1 MNVMRL
7 IKTIDTT
14 NLYELAPYV
23 GQRVEI
29 IIFPLSDEREEDV
42 DDIECRRRKFF
53 NMIDQYTGTISPWT
67 REELHAR

>member
-7 IKTIDTT
+7 IKTIEMT
-14 NLYELAPYV
+14 NLYELAPYI

-29 IIFPLSDEREEDV
+29 IILPLADECEEDE
-42 DDIECRRRKFF
+42 DDIERRRRKFF
-53 NMIDQYTGTISPWT
+53 NMIDQHSGTISPWT

>member
-1 MNVMRL
+1 MNAVRV
-7 IKTIDTT
+7 IKTIEMT
-14 NLYELAPYV
+14 NLYELAPYI

-42 DDIECRRRKFF
+42 DDIERRRRKFF
-53 NMIDQYTGTISPWT
+53 NMIDQYPGTISPWT